1 MKIIRKTIAFL
12 TMLMMLS
19 TIIHAEETKDVS
31 YKVTVEGENVSVVE
45 DSLTSETDYSDLI
58 VNVIKDTNGQQTT
71 IYSGVLGGYA
81 DGAFADVDFSE
92 INFMVIFDWNTMEE
106 EAIYIIPTNAVNTVS
121 ETQSNMF
128 MSLQSEESEF
138 FRLEDALETEDTS
151 GVIPKKI
158 YDVNLLPSDYLE
170 YMTELGSE
178 TGNYGD
184 DSVPAPAVSYDY
196 EITAINLRDDEDNS
210 ADYLVNGGVLQSVT
224 VESNG
229 VDDDVILAVA
239 EYNGYTLTKLTSY
252 DITLSNNKD
261 VVMTNYT
268 LSNITENTSIKLFVW
283 DAYWGTNPKANPIT
297 LFTDNDMDISVN
309 FIYDNEYT
317 EKAFNRG
324 ETIKAQVNA
333 KSTKWWSQAVNLYIA
348 LYDENNKL
356 ISLASTN
363 SNIISDGNYQFIDVE
378 LPLAQ
383 DLPTGYIVKTFVW
396 ENQSM
401 KPYLTNVT
409 IVSTADYHADNIQ
422 NARYVNMS
430 KAVSGI
436 INTDTDKDF
445 IKFIPTATQD
455 YLIQLFGNEQL
466 GINLYDSD
474 GTIITTSDYYSS
486 STGTIIEQN
495 LTKGKM
501 YYIELSGTAQD
512 EYTLTITPNTKATD
526 NLQITG
532 SGIIATGQADANQT
546 LNAKLLSTTG
556 NLVSVQEFSADETG
570 NYAVNLPT
578 NLLSGEYY
586 FAISNANVVQ
596 KMWNVNALVNN
607 CSFDTV
613 QDEYCIVPVTVSNAD
628 NLENI
633 NFSVCYAVTDFEL
646 YDACD
651 MTETIENTVMEI
663 SDELID
669 IVNIQPSFIVF
680 KSLKTEFSED
690 DEIINIIKLKA
701 KQSTSSTVSVCAYTI
716 Q

>member
-1 MKIIRKTIAFL
+1 MRKLKRFIALAAVFCMF
-12 TMLMMLS
+12 TV
-19 TIIHAEETKDVS
+19 TAYAETKDVS

-45 DSLTSETDYSDLI
+45 DNLTSDTDYSDLY

-71 IYSGVLGGYA
+71 IYSGALGGYA
-81 DGAFADVDFSE
+81 DGAFADIDFSE
-92 INFMVIFDWNTMEE
+92 INFMVIFDWNTMEN
-106 EAIYIIPTNAVNTVS
+106 EAIYIIPTNAVS
-121 ETQSNMF
+121 ETQTNTF
-128 MSLQSEESEF
+128 MSLQSEENEF
-138 FRLEDALETEDTS
+138 FRLEDALKVEDTT

-158 YDVNLLPSDYLE
+158 YDVDLLPSDYLE
-170 YMTELGSE
+170 YMNELGSE

-184 DSVPAPAVSYDY
+184 DTLPAPAVSYDY

-261 VVMTNYT
+261 VVMTNYA
-268 LSNITENTSIKLFVW
+268 LSNVNENTSVKLFVW
-283 DAYWGTNPKANPIT
+283 DSYWGTTPKANPIT
-297 LFTDNDMDISVN
+297 LFAENDMEISVN
-309 FIYDNEYT
+309 FMYDNTYT
-317 EKAFNRG
+317 EKSFNRG
-324 ETIKAQVNA
+324 ETIQAQVNA
-333 KSTKWWSQAVNLYIA
+333 KSTKWWSQAVILYIA

-356 ISLASTN
+356 ISLASAN

-383 DLPTGYIVKTFVW
+383 DLPSGYTVKTFVW
-396 ENQSM
+396 ESHSM
-401 KPYLTNVT
+401 KPYLTNET
-409 IVSTADYHADNIQ
+409 IVSTDDYHADNIQ
-422 NARYVNMS
+422 NARYVNIS
-430 KAVSGI
+430 KAVNGI

-445 IKFIPTATQD
+445 IKFIPTATQA
-455 YLIQLFGNEQL
+455 YLIQLLGDEQL
-466 GINLYDSD
+466 EMNLYSSD
-474 GTIITTSDYYSS
+474 GTIITTSDYYSA
-486 STGTIIEQN
+486 STGTIIEQS
-495 LTKGKM
+495 LTKGEM

-526 NLQITG
+526 NVQITG
-532 SGIIATGQADANQT
+532 SGIIATGQAEANQT

-556 NLVSVQEFSADETG
+556 SLVSTQEFLADETG
-570 NYAVNLPT
+570 NYTVNLPT

-586 FAISNANVVQ
+586 FAISDANVVQ
-596 KMWNVNALVNN
+596 KMWNVNTIVNN

-613 QDEYCIVPVTVSNAD
+613 QDEYCIVPITASNAN

-633 NFSVCYAVTDFEL
+633 NFSVRYAVTDFEL
-646 YDACD
+646 HDACD
-651 MTETIENTVMEI
+651 MTEAIENTVMEI

-669 IVNIQPSFIVF
+669 VVDVQPSYIVF
-680 KSLKTEFSED
+680 KSLKTELSED
-690 DEIINIIKLKA
+690 DEIINIVKLKA
-701 KQSTSSTVSVCAYTI
+701 KQSISSTVSVCAYTI

>member
-1 MKIIRKTIAFL
+1 MKKLKQIISFVAVCC
-12 TMLMMLS
+12 MLS
-19 TIIHAEETKDVS
+19 MNTNAEIHNEISTVENG
-31 YKVTVEGENVSVVE
+31 VTVGENS
-45 DSLTSETDYSDLI
+45 SPY
-58 VNVIKDTNGQQTT
+58 VNVIKEIDGQQTT
-71 IYSGVLGGYA
+71 IYSGALSGYT
-81 DGAFADVDFSE
+81 DGVFNDIDFSE
-92 INFMVIFDWNTMEE
+92 NSFMIVFDWDGGED
-106 EAIYIIPTNAVNTVS
+106 EAIYIIPDNTANAVAQ
-121 ETQSNMF
+121 TQANIF
-128 MSLQSEESEF
+128 MSLQSANSDF
-138 FRLEDALETEDTS
+138 FRLEDALESEDTS
-151 GVIPKKI
+151 GMISKKM
-158 YDVNLLPSDYLE
+158 YDISLLPDDYLE
-170 YMTELGSE
+170 YMIGLGSE
-178 TGNYGD
+178 SGNYGD
-184 DSVPAPAVSYDY
+184 NSMPAPDVSYDY
-196 EITAINLRDDEDNS
+196 EITAINLRDNEDNS
-210 ADYLVNGGVLQSVT
+210 ADCLVNGGVLQSIT

-252 DITLSNNKD
+252 DIILSNNKD

-297 LFTDNDMDISVN
+297 IFTENDMEISVN
-309 FIYDNEYT
+309 FMYDNEYT

-363 SNIISDGNYQFIDVE
+363 CNIISDGNYQFIDVE

-401 KPYLTNVT
+401 KPYLTNEEM
-409 IVSTADYHADNIQ
+409 VSAADYHADNIQ

-430 KAVSGI
+430 KAVNGI

-445 IKFIPTATQD
+445 IKFIPAATQD

-466 GINLYDSD
+466 EINLYSSD
-474 GTIITTSDYYSS
+474 GTIITTSGYYSA

-495 LTKGKM
+495 LTKGEM

-512 EYTLTITPNTKATD
+512 EYKLTVTPNIKATD
-526 NLQITG
+526 NVQITG
-532 SGIIATGQADANQT
+532 SGIIAMGQAEANQT

-556 NLVSVQEFSADETG
+556 SLVSTQEFSVDETG
-570 NYAVNLPT
+570 NYSVNLPI

-596 KMWNVNALVNN
+596 KIWNVNALVNN
-607 CSFDTV
+607 CLFDTV
-613 QDEYCIVPVTVSNAD
+613 QDEYGIVPVIVSNVN

-633 NFSVCYAVTDFEL
+633 NFSVCYAVTNFEL

-651 MTETIENTVMEI
+651 MTEVKENTVMEI
-663 SDELID
+663 TDEFID
-669 IVNIQPSFIVF
+669 IVDIQPKYIVF
-680 KSLKTEFSED
+680 KSLKTELSED
-690 DEIINIIKLKA
+690 DEIINIVKLKA
-701 KQSTSSTVSVCAYTI
+701 KQSTSSTVSVCAYAI